1 MKTTTGLLFIVL
13 SVFLQ
18 NVSALDEADYEYV
31 PPDKKQSVSDTTELC
46 SAIPPITGEIN
57 TMVIASYAEIAQK
70 CLGDT
75 PVQTTVSISSGG
87 GDLNASI
94 SAFEFIRT
102 AKHPELFTTRAV
114 GQVASAAVLLFLA
127 GHEREITCN
136 SYLMIHNHQHE
147 FPEQTRFTIQDHFGF
162 IREWEAL
169 AQVHVNLIA
178 RATKLQP
185 AAVSGMLEKTTF
197 FNAQEAVKYGLATKI
212 IGNCE

>member
-31 PPDKKQSVSDTTELC
+31 PPDRKVSTPDTEVC
-46 SAIPPITGEIN
+46 SAIPPITGEID

-75 PVQTTVSISSGG
+75 PVKTTVSISSGG

-102 AKHPELFTTRAV
+102 AKHPEHFTTRAV
-114 GQVASAAVLLFLA
+114 GQVASAAVVLFLA

-147 FPEQTRFTIQDHFGF
+147 FPEQTRFTIQDHLGF

-169 AQVHVNLIA
+169 AQVHISLIA

-185 AAVSGMLEKTTF
+185 TAVSGMLAKTTF
-197 FNAQEAVKYGLATKI
+197 FTAEEAVKNGLATKI

>member
-1 MKTTTGLLFIVL
+1 MKTITGLLFIVL

-18 NVSALDEADYEYV
+18 NVSALDEAAYENV
-31 PPDKKQSVSDTTELC
+31 PPDKKQDASDAELC
-46 SAIPPITGEIN
+46 TTIPPITGQID
-57 TMVIASYAEIAQK
+57 TMVVGSYAEIAK
-70 CLGDT
+70 RCLGDT
-75 PVQTTVSISSGG
+75 PVHTRVSISSGG

-102 AKHPELFTTRAV
+102 AKHPELLTTRAV
-114 GQVASAAVLLFLA
+114 GQVASAAVVLFLA

-147 FPEQTRFTIQDHFGF
+147 FPEQTRFTIQDHFSF

-178 RATKLQP
+178 GATNLQP
-185 AAVSGMLEKTTF
+185 KTVSEMLEKTTF
-197 FNAQEAVKYGLATKI
+197 FTAQEAVKNGLATKI